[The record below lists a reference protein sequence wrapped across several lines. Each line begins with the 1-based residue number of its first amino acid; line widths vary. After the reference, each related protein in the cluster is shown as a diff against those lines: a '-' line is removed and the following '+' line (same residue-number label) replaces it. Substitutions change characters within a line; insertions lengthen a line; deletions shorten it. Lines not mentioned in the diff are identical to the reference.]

1 MSSPGLNGVAAALQ
15 TLLSNTTVTEES
27 LNVPAMENE
36 LGYRLA
42 AGTLTIAP
50 DGSISIQDFVVE
62 DTLTVSG
69 TVNVGSNLS
78 VAGVISGNGAGLTSV
93 QSASTANTAN
103 TANNSTFAFGKTEGN
118 LNVNSALFANNATFA
133 FGKTEGNLNV
143 NNSLNFNGEPS
154 SFYTNASNLLTGQ
167 VPYALLPIANTTVN
181 GIVDTLTQ
189 SFAGVKTFSA
199 NVVIS
204 DHISGNGVL
213 LTTLNA
219 SALGT
224 GTVPTSVLGTGTANS
239 NTYLAGN
246 NTWNLFP
253 IASNTVNGFM
263 ATTNQSF
270 SGLKTFVNTCFFGP
284 LVTNLGP
291 GMGAIAP
298 APGSPY
304 SVQIQFGTD
313 NSGWRLGFEKNANG
327 TVTQLAY
334 LIDNGYFA
342 LTTGSY
348 FERGRTSAAIG
359 EWNTWS
365 PTIGCDTGSWS
376 VGSGSV
382 SGLYMRVGD
391 TVFIDFDAENTTTT
405 GSPTTL
411 VIANLPVNLTFA
423 PSGHVNPSRVI
434 PWYDGQWHTDGIVF
448 PSTNTS
454 FDCIRANGATWTTVA
469 GFYMR
474 MLFIGRTTG

>member
-1 MSSPGLNGVAAALQ
+1 MPSPGLNGIAAALQ
-15 TLLSNTTVTEES
+15 SLLSNTSVTEES

-50 DGSISIQDFVVE
+50 DGSISIRDFVVD

-69 TVNVGSNLS
+69 NVTFGANLS
-78 VAGVISGNGAGLTSV
+78 VAGVLSGNGAGLTSV
-93 QSASTANTAN
+93 IAALSANTANTANTANAANTAN
-103 TANNSTFAFGKTEGN
+103 TANNSTFAFGKSEGA
-118 LNVNSALFANNATFA
+118 LNVNSAVTALTANNST
-133 FGKTEGNLNV
+133 
-143 NNSLNFNGEPS
+143 NFNGQPA
-154 SFYTNASNLLTGQ
+154 SFYANASNLVTGA
-167 VPYALLPIANTTVN
+167 VPPALLPVANTTVN
-181 GIVDTLTQ
+181 GVVDTTAQ
-189 SFAGVKTFSA
+189 SFAGIKTFTA
-199 NVVIS
+199 NVVIG
-204 DHISGNGVL
+204 DHVSGNGVS

-219 SALGT
+219 SSLST

-454 FDCIRANGATWTTVA
+454 SDCIRANGATWTAVA